1 MNPMRK
7 PEIQIEDLRRYFLE
21 YGFNFTLEE
30 LNLLFYRLYK
40 QRVGSVDYTQFYE
53 EFIPR
58 SNFLAEETKK
68 K

>member
-1 MNPMRK
+1 
-7 PEIQIEDLRRYFLE
+7 
-21 YGFNFTLEE
+21 
-30 LNLLFYRLYK
+30 
-40 QRVGSVDYTQFYE
+40 VDYTQFYE